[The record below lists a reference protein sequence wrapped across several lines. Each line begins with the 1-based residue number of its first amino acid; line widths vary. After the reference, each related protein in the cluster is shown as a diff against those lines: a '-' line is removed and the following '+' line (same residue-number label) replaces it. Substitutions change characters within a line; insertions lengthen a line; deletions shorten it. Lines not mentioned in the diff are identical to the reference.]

1 MSDGLLDEGL
11 VLGEE
16 LELGADELSGLV
28 VDGEVVDGEL
38 VEEGELDELS
48 VGLVLDG
55 LLGIVLGVLLG
66 DVVEGDVD

>member
-11 VLGEE
+11 ELLGE
-16 LELGADELSGLV
+16 LELGDEEPSGLV
-28 VDGEVVDGEL
+28 VEGEL

-48 VGLVLDG
+48 GLELDGLVLDG

-66 DVVEGDVD
+66 EVVDGEVD